1 MGEKT
6 CLTGLLPLSTISAY
20 TLYTGCIPPKMS
32 KLESYLTQQ
41 NDAPLKESSR
51 TLREVAYERIKDAIQ
66 HAGLEP
72 GEPLSELQLSKL
84 LGISRTP
91 VREALHQLTQEGLV
105 QVIPGRAVTVAAR
118 SLRDVLDVIQMRALL
133 EPELSRLVAESGS
146 DEHIQQLQ
154 DTIQRMERA
163 IQDDDYSVWSKADR
177 VFHEIMS
184 QASPNHLLGET
195 VTQLRNRVHHLANT
209 DSRHNP
215 ARLAACTAE
224 HRAIVEA
231 IARRDGTTAEQMT
244 RQHIVKLRES
254 MLNRL
259 GIG

>member
-1 MGEKT
+1 
-6 CLTGLLPLSTISAY
+6 
-20 TLYTGCIPPKMS
+20 MS
-32 KLESYLTQQ
+32 NLESYLSQQ
-41 NDAPLKESSR
+41 TDHLQKNGTR
-51 TLREVAYERIKDAIQ
+51 TLREVAYERIKDALQ

-105 QVIPGRAVTVAAR
+105 NVIPGRAVTVASR
-118 SLRDVLDVIQMRALL
+118 SLRDVLDVIHMRALL
-133 EPELSRLVAESGS
+133 EPELSRLVAESAS
-146 DEHIQQLQ
+146 EEQVEHLQ
-154 DTIQRMERA
+154 DAIRRMEQA
-163 IQDDDYSVWSKADR
+163 IQDDDYAAWSRADR
-177 VFHEIMS
+177 MFHDEMS

-209 DSRHNP
+209 DSKRNP

-231 IARRDGTTAEQMT
+231 VVRRDGALAEQAT
-244 RQHIVKLRES
+244 REHIIKLRES
-254 MLNRL
+254 MFNRL